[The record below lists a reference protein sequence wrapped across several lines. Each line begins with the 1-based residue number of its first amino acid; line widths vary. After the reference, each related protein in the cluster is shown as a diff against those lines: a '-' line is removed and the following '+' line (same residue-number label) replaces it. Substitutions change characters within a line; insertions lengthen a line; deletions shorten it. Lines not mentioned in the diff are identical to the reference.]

1 MTVLPYFSVGF
12 LVIWWVTCIAL
23 PLFFFA
29 FLVSNL
35 VVWLVR
41 WGVVNIGGVVLG
53 LVLLHACLL
62 CPASLLLCCMLLPL
76 V

>member
-41 WGVVNIGGVVLG
+41 
-53 LVLLHACLL
+53 
-62 CPASLLLCCMLLPL
+62 
-76 V
+76 

>member
-29 FLVSNL
+29 FLVPNL

-41 WGVVNIGGVVLG
+41 
-53 LVLLHACLL
+53 
-62 CPASLLLCCMLLPL
+62 
-76 V
+76 